1 MSISVNQVTI
11 GTAATLIVAA
21 TNSDKAE
28 ITISTKGKDV
38 YIGKSDVSLTNGLQ
52 LQAGSY
58 VTFKVGRGDALYGVV
73 DTATHVISYVMY
85 TPN

>member
-1 MSISVNQVTI
+1 MSISVAQVTV
-11 GTAATLIVAA
+11 GTAATLIAAA

-38 YIGKSDVSLTNGLQ
+38 YIGKSDVTITTGLQ

-58 VTFKVGRGDALYGVV
+58 VTFKVGRGDAIYGVV
-73 DTATHVISYVMY
+73 DTSTHVISYVLY
-85 TPN
+85 QPN